1 VDGLGLSR
9 PLRIGLTGGIGSG
22 KSTAAEMLVAM
33 GARLIDTDA
42 IARELCGPSGAALP
56 AITAQFGAH
65 LVSDTNGLDRVA
77 MRAHVFTHPQ
87 ARQQLEQ
94 LLHPLIQSLAE
105 ARATAAGDPTLVLF
119 DVPLL
124 VESRHWRQRVDRV
137 LLIDCDEAV
146 QRRRVLL
153 RPGWTSEQLDGV
165 LAAQTT
171 RTRRREAADAVI
183 DNSSLSLEGLRGAL
197 LGLLTHWGCSPA
209 KSASGAA
216 PL

>member
-1 VDGLGLSR
+1 MDGLGLNR

-22 KSTAAEMLVAM
+22 KSTAAKMLAAV
-33 GARLIDTDA
+33 GAHLIDTDA
-42 IARELCGPSGAALP
+42 IARELSGPSGAALP
-56 AITAQFGAH
+56 AIAAQFGAH

-77 MRAHVFTHPQ
+77 MRAHVFTHPH

-124 VESRHWRQRVDRV
+124 VESGHWRQRVDRV

-146 QRRRVLL
+146 QRHRVLQ
-153 RPGWTSEQLDGV
+153 RPGWTAEQLVGV

-171 RTRRREAADAVI
+171 RARRRQAADAVI
-183 DNSSLSLEGLRGAL
+183 DNSSLTLEGLRGAL
-197 LGLLTHWGCSPA
+197 QALLAHWGCSPA
-209 KSASGAA
+209 KSG
-216 PL
+216 